1 VIEQQELDFLRTL
14 RDRKAVIAYTLF
26 AVNILIFILTEVS
39 GGSMN
44 ELTMTAFGVKSN
56 PHIDA
61 GEIWRFVTPIFLH
74 YGILHL
80 AFNSYGL
87 WILGPHVEKLY
98 GSARFLLFYLLTGV
112 GGVAASYWYHPY
124 ATSAGASGAI
134 FGLLGI
140 LLVFSF
146 RYRKTVPAFF
156 SKALGKG
163 ILLTLGINLAIGY
176 MIPQVDNSAHLGGLV
191 TGMLLAAVVPFQKP
205 GEESGRA
212 FKVVEAA
219 LVGVVAL
226 SFFAVAT
233 HYNGPSPSL
242 QDLWGRLRSGG
253 SNTSSVGGFI
263 QAINR
268 GQQAFTQ
275 SEDKLEAGD
284 IRDLEGVRK
293 DLSDAIALLQ
303 HIPSL
308 GSTADKLSA
317 ELLDVLQKQYAYV
330 EEVERSGKTR
340 SDFIGASP
348 QSSRYRRVSREL
360 EAWVESEGAQ
370 YGIVNT
376 PN

>member
-26 AVNILIFILTEVS
+26 ALNILVFLLTEIS

-80 AFNSYGL
+80 AFNSYSL

-98 GSARFLLFYLLTGV
+98 GSARFFLLYLLTGV

-134 FGLLGI
+134 FGLLGV
-140 LLVFSF
+140 LLIFSF

-156 SKALGKG
+156 AKALGKG

-176 MIPQVDNSAHLGGLV
+176 MIPQVDNAAHIGGLL
-191 TGMLLAAVVPFQKP
+191 TGMLLAAVIPFQKP
-205 GEESGRA
+205 GEESGPA
-212 FKVVEAA
+212 FKVVQAA

-233 HYNGPSPSL
+233 RYNGPSPSL
-242 QDLWGRLRSGG
+242 QNLWGRLQGGG
-253 SNTSSVGGFI
+253 SNMSSVDGFLY
-263 QAINR
+263 AMNSA
-268 GQQAFTQ
+268 QQAFLH
-275 SEDKLEAGD
+275 SEEILSTGD
-284 IRDLEGVRK
+284 VRK
-293 DLSDAIALLQ
+293 LWEPRKELGDAITLLQ

-308 GSTADKLSA
+308 GSRADELSA
-317 ELLDVLQKQYAYV
+317 ELLEVLQKQYAYV
-330 EEVERSGKTR
+330 EEVERGGSPSSPHSSQYR
-340 SDFIGASP
+340 SVI
-348 QSSRYRRVSREL
+348 EKL
-360 EAWVESEGAQ
+360 NTWVETDGAQ
-370 YGIVNT
+370 YGIVNR
-376 PN
+376 N